1 MAAALRRGACREKA
15 GVHGLADAVRS
26 RQGAAPRQP
35 DRDRAAARGA
45 QDAAA
50 ALPHQAAPL
59 RRRLPELLRARF
71 AAPLL
76 RRDRVREQYHRRAV
90 HRPDP
95 ARHTS
100 RRRRVDRHLPVH
112 DRSGHRGHD
121 RAVARAQAAARRP
134 GGSGAPGVHRAPHR
148 PDDEPPAQRRAP
160 VVPVKRRILALVH
173 EHLVPPEDTTG
184 IDVLEAEW
192 KMEYDVIETLREMG
206 HEVRV
211 LGVHDDLAG
220 IRPAAGFFE
229 PHIVFNLMEAFAG
242 VTTFDQNVVSYLEL
256 LRLRYTG
263 CNPRGLIFARDKALS
278 KKLLAYHRIPV
289 PDFSVVRYGRKAALP
304 KKMHFPLIVKSLFF
318 EASAGIS
325 QASVVEDDD
334 QLARRVQFIHE
345 SLGTGAI
352 VEQFVDGREL
362 YVGVLGNERLEA
374 LPVRE
379 MSFAQMSANSL
390 RIATERVKW
399 NTQYQKKN
407 GIMTNAAKLD
417 AAAVDHIQR
426 IAERAYRALDLNGY
440 ARIDLRMD
448 EEGRAY
454 VLEANPNPNLAY
466 GEDFAESAE
475 TNGISY
481 ERLLERIITLGMRWE
496 PARTG

>member
-1 MAAALRRGACREKA
+1 
-15 GVHGLADAVRS
+15 
-26 RQGAAPRQP
+26 
-35 DRDRAAARGA
+35 
-45 QDAAA
+45 
-50 ALPHQAAPL
+50 
-59 RRRLPELLRARF
+59 
-71 AAPLL
+71 
-76 RRDRVREQYHRRAV
+76 
-90 HRPDP
+90 
-95 ARHTS
+95 
-100 RRRRVDRHLPVH
+100 
-112 DRSGHRGHD
+112 
-121 RAVARAQAAARRP
+121 
-134 GGSGAPGVHRAPHR
+134 
-148 PDDEPPAQRRAP
+148 
-160 VVPVKRRILALVH
+160 VKRRILALVH

-220 IRPAAGFFE
+220 IRPTAGFFE

-242 VTTFDQNVVSYLEL
+242 ITTFDQNVVSYLEL
-256 LRLRYTG
+256 LRLKYTG

-325 QASVVEDDD
+325 QASVVEDEE

-345 SLGTGAI
+345 SLGTAAI
-352 VEQFVDGREL
+352 VEQFIDGREL
-362 YVGVLGNERLEA
+362 YVGVLGNERLDV
-374 LPVRE
+374 LPVWE
-379 MSFAQMSANSL
+379 MSFAQMPENRW

-426 IAERAYRALDLNGY
+426 IATRAYRALDLNGY

-448 EEGRAY
+448 EEGRPY

-475 TNGISY
+475 VNGVSY
-481 ERLLERIITLGMRWE
+481 EKLLERIITLGIRWE